1 MDSYGRQIENPR
13 FYERS
18 LERMRVE
25 LRKLSRKIKDSKNWV
40 LVKVRL
46 ARIYEKLVNL
56 VNQRDYFL
64 HKLSFM

>member
-18 LERMRVE
+18 LERIRVE

>member
-18 LERMRVE
+18 LERIRVE

-40 LVKVRL
+40 
-46 ARIYEKLVNL
+46 
-56 VNQRDYFL
+56 
-64 HKLSFM
+64 